1 MDRYHTRRLYAIT
14 TDIISK
20 EGGNKPI
27 DTYGLYTY
35 CDQCE
40 WNGVPNQRIVL
51 VHLGIRPTNEP
62 GFIHRCETY
71 DYPENGVRKIHR
83 HKYDRV
89 TIDKI
94 IDQIFGRIQRIVK

>member
-1 MDRYHTRRLYAIT
+1 MRM
-14 TDIISK
+14 
-20 EGGNKPI
+20 
-27 DTYGLYTY
+27 
-35 CDQCE
+35 E
-40 WNGVPNQRIVL
+40 WIPNQRIVL

-94 IDQIFGRIQRIVK
+94 IESESLAEFRG